1 MGPMITGM
9 FNDRAKAE
17 RAVEDLHRLGYSQN
31 DISVMIQ
38 DETIHKQFATKNV
51 GNKAGEGL
59 GTGATIG
66 GILGAIIAGLTA
78 TGSII
83 AIATTGGA
91 ATPLVAGP
99 LAAAL
104 AGLGVGAAGGGIIGA
119 LVGAGI
125 PEEKARAYEQ
135 GLQRGGILVGVYADS
150 TRTNQVR
157 DIFERDGAVDIQ
169 GNFAGAIQ

>member
-9 FNDRAKAE
+9 FNDRAAAE

-38 DETIHKQFATKNV
+38 DETIHKQFADKNV

-59 GTGATIG
+59 GAGAAIG

-83 AIATTGGA
+83 AVAATGGA
-91 ATPLVAGP
+91 AAPLVAGP

-104 AGLGVGAAGGGIIGA
+104 AGLGVGGLGGGIIGA

-135 GLQRGGILVGVYADS
+135 GLKRGGILVGVNADS
-150 TRTNQVR
+150 TRQMQVR